1 MRIISLTMRMV
12 LKRRINA
19 NLDIRR
25 YMLDYTSSDTHQS
38 KSLQDTDIKN
48 ENSGRRPVIRSFG
61 LGYKDSNLE

>member
-1 MRIISLTMRMV
+1 MRIYILDAICLIISVT
-12 LKRRINA
+12 
-19 NLDIRR
+19 
-25 YMLDYTSSDTHQS
+25 DTYQS